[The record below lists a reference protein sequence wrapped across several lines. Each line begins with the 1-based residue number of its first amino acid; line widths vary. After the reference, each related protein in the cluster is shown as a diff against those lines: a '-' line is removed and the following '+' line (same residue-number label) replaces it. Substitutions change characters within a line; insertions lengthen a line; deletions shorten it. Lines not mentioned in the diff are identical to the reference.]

1 VVNYIYDLP
10 KLGERLKLKPLGW
23 ITDNWQVSGIT
34 SLIAGSAFTPGYSL
48 SDGADLTG
56 SAVSPRIIVT
66 GDPKL
71 QKSQKTF
78 TQVFNTSVWMRPP
91 KTTWGTVPALNFG
104 NAAGGLLRGPGVN
117 NWDLA
122 FSKRFPLKSE
132 ARYITFRG
140 ELFNAFNHTQ
150 FSGVNSTAT
159 FNAAGGQTNALF
171 GSYSSSRAP
180 RTIQFSLRLAF

>member
-1 VVNYIYDLP
+1 MGQRFNS
-10 KLGERLKLKPLGW
+10 KPLGW

-48 SDGADLTG
+48 SDGADLAG
-56 SAVSPRIIVT
+56 SAISPRIVVT

-71 QKSQKTF
+71 SKSEKTF
-78 TQVFNTSVWMRPP
+78 SRAFKTDVWARPSKCVFGGGANQSCW
-91 KTTWGTVPALNFG
+91 G

-122 FSKRFPLKSE
+122 LSKRFPLKSE
-132 ARYITFRG
+132 ARNITFRG
-140 ELFNAFNHTQ
+140 EFFNAFNHTQ
-150 FSGVNSTAT
+150 FAGLNSTAT
-159 FNAAGGQTNALF
+159 FSAAGVQTNALF